1 MANPFS
7 KFKVQTKKVKIKAL
21 DNAEV
26 TVQELSVAQ
35 STDFYKRVVKGF
47 DENGKVELNYNELAD
62 IKIEKVAAGM
72 IEPYMSLD
80 ELKGLANGANKAI
93 DEIAEAIDNF
103 EAELKK

>member
-1 MANPFS
+1 MNPFG
-7 KFKVQTKKVKIKAL
+7 KFKVRTKKVKIKAL

-47 DENGKVELNYNELAD
+47 DTEGKAELNYNELAD
-62 IKIEKVAAGM
+62 IKLEKVAAGM

-93 DEIAEAIDNF
+93 DEISEAIDGF

>member
-1 MANPFS
+1 MNPFG
-7 KFKVQTKKVKIKAL
+7 KFKVRTKKVKIKAL

-47 DENGKVELNYNELAD
+47 NEEGKAELNYNELAD
-62 IKIEKVAAGM
+62 IKLEKVAAGM

-93 DEIAEAIDNF
+93 DEISEAIDNF